1 MKPGS
6 QGSAAP
12 ILVVAGE
19 ASGDMYAADLV
30 RTLQARLGASGP
42 NFFGCGGPALRQAGM
57 EIQVDNRQLS
67 VLGPFEAVSHLG
79 RFFAALRQLEAAAKQ
94 RRPRWAIL
102 VDFPDFNLPLARK
115 LKRQG
120 VGILYFVSPQIWAWR
135 KRRVHGLRRW
145 VDRMIVIL
153 PFEAE
158 FYRRHGMEVEY
169 VGHPLVDRVK
179 PSCSRAQFLRSR
191 GLTEDRLTV
200 SLLPG
205 SRTREIRFNLPVMA
219 RTARR
224 LQWEQP
230 AQFLV
235 PLASPL
241 HRQLVRDLI
250 RDEAPGLSA
259 VLVENDTYNAVGH
272 SDLAVVSSG
281 TATLE
286 AALLG
291 TPLIAVFRISIPSW
305 IVGQYLIDVPYY
317 SLVNLIAGREVIPE
331 LYQQDFT
338 EDRLYVEIRR
348 FLTEAG
354 RSARVKMGLSEVRE
368 RLGPGGAIS
377 KAAESIASW
386 MEAGPKGG

>member
-1 MKPGS
+1 MEPDS
-6 QGSAAP
+6 QSLGQP

-30 RTLQARLGASGP
+30 RALRVRVADSGSS
-42 NFFGCGGPALRQAGM
+42 FFGCGGAAMRQAGV
-57 EIQVDNRQLS
+57 EILVDNRQLS
-67 VLGPFEAVSHLG
+67 VLGPFEAISHLTK
-79 RFFAALRQLEAAAKQ
+79 FFAALRRLVIASKQKKAK
-94 RRPRWAIL
+94 WAVL
-102 VDFPDFNLPLARK
+102 VDFPDFNIPLAKR
-115 LKRQG
+115 LKQQG
-120 VGILYFVSPQIWAWR
+120 VRVAYFVSPQLWAWR
-135 KRRVHGLRRW
+135 KRRVYRLRQW

-153 PFEAE
+153 PFEKA
-158 FYRRHGMEVEY
+158 FYARHGMQVEY

-179 PSCSRAQFLRSR
+179 PSCSRSLFFRLHRLEEA
-191 GLTEDRLTV
+191 RLTV

-205 SRTREIRFNLPVMA
+205 SRTKEIRFNLPTML
-219 RTARR
+219 RTAQR

-230 AQFLV
+230 AQFLL

-241 HRQLVRDLI
+241 QGKLVHELSRS
-250 RDEAPGLSA
+250 EAPGLSIA
-259 VLVENDTYNAVGH
+259 VVENDTYNCVAH

-317 SLVNLIAGREVIPE
+317 SLVNLIADREVIPE

-338 EDRLYVEIRR
+338 DDRLYVEIRR
-348 FLTEAG
+348 FLTESD
-354 RSARVKMGLSEVRE
+354 RSERVKMRLAGVRE
-368 RLGPGGAIS
+368 KLGPGGAIS
-377 KAAESIASW
+377 KAAEHIGSW
-386 MEAGPKGG
+386 IES